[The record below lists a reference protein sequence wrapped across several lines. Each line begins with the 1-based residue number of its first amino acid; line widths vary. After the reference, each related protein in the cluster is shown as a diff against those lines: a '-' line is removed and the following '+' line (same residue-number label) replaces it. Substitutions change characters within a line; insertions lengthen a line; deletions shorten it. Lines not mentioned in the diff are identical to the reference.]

1 MYVIQIIIQND
12 IITIIYFHNFCHAV
26 YVPATSIG
34 VMIQIY
40 YHHHGMYH
48 HLIDIPCLL
57 FWRCPVQTMNI
68 NQFSF
73 FNIYLY
79 VTFYIINN
87 NIKSQILKYIDVE
100 ISGPQV
106 SEHVDPSIGK

>member
-1 MYVIQIIIQND
+1 
-12 IITIIYFHNFCHAV
+12 
-26 YVPATSIG
+26 
-34 VMIQIY
+34 
-40 YHHHGMYH
+40 
-48 HLIDIPCLL
+48 
-57 FWRCPVQTMNI
+57 MNI